1 MNRDLQARIIEAQ
14 NGDKNVLND
23 LVKENSGLIY
33 SIARRFI
40 NRGYDLEELY
50 QVGAIG
56 LIKAIKKFDFNY
68 NVMLSTFAVTYII
81 GEIKRFIRDDGPV
94 KISRQIK
101 ELSVRIRNEEKI
113 RLMGQGKPGE
123 NGGKS
128 GDLLIKIHI
137 ENDKKFKLNGIDIYT
152 DLYITPWEAA
162 LGTKLNINSIDEDG
176 MSLMDRLSSNENIEE
191 KIINN
196 MALRE
201 CIKSLND
208 REKKIIFLRYYKCQ
222 TQKKVADIIGISQVQ
237 VSRIENAIIKNL
249 GKELREEV

>member
-1 MNRDLQARIIEAQ
+1 MNKDLQARIIEAQ

-113 RLMGQGKPGE
+113 KP
-123 NGGKS
+123 N
-128 GDLLIKIHI
+128 IKI
-137 ENDKKFKLNGIDIYT
+137 EELAEKLNVDKEEIILAMDST
-152 DLYITPWEAA
+152 SSPESLEE
-162 LGTKLNINSIDEDG
+162 KIDEDG

-201 CIKSLND
+201 CIKGLND

-237 VSRIENAIIKNL
+237 VSRIESAIIKNL

>member
-1 MNRDLQARIIEAQ
+1 MNKDLQARIIEAQ

-113 RLMGQGKPGE
+113 KP
-123 NGGKS
+123 N
-128 GDLLIKIHI
+128 IKI
-137 ENDKKFKLNGIDIYT
+137 EELAEKLNVDKEEIILAMDST
-152 DLYITPWEAA
+152 SSPESLEE
-162 LGTKLNINSIDEDG
+162 KVDEDG

-237 VSRIENAIIKNL
+237 VSRIENTIIKNL

>member
-113 RLMGQGKPGE
+113 KP
-123 NGGKS
+123 N
-128 GDLLIKIHI
+128 IKI
-137 ENDKKFKLNGIDIYT
+137 EELAEKLNVDKEEIILAMDST
-152 DLYITPWEAA
+152 SSPESLEE
-162 LGTKLNINSIDEDG
+162 KVDEDG

-201 CIKSLND
+201 CIKGLND

-237 VSRIENAIIKNL
+237 VSRIENTIIKNL

>member
-1 MNRDLQARIIEAQ
+1 MNKDLQARIIEAQ

-113 RLMGQGKPGE
+113 KP
-123 NGGKS
+123 N
-128 GDLLIKIHI
+128 IKI
-137 ENDKKFKLNGIDIYT
+137 EELAEKLNVDKEEIILAMDST
-152 DLYITPWEAA
+152 SSPESLEE
-162 LGTKLNINSIDEDG
+162 KIDEDG

-201 CIKSLND
+201 CIKGLND

-237 VSRIENAIIKNL
+237 VSRIENTIIKNL

>member
-1 MNRDLQARIIEAQ
+1 MNKDLQARIIEAQ

-113 RLMGQGKPGE
+113 KP
-123 NGGKS
+123 N
-128 GDLLIKIHI
+128 IKI
-137 ENDKKFKLNGIDIYT
+137 EELAEKLNVDKEEIILAMDST
-152 DLYITPWEAA
+152 SSPESLEE
-162 LGTKLNINSIDEDG
+162 KVDEDG

-201 CIKSLND
+201 CIKGLND
-208 REKKIIFLRYYKCQ
+208 REKKIIF
-222 TQKKVADIIGISQVQ
+222 
-237 VSRIENAIIKNL
+237 
-249 GKELREEV
+249 

>member
-113 RLMGQGKPGE
+113 KP
-123 NGGKS
+123 N
-128 GDLLIKIHI
+128 IKI
-137 ENDKKFKLNGIDIYT
+137 EELAEKLNVDKEEIILAMDST
-152 DLYITPWEAA
+152 SSPESLEE
-162 LGTKLNINSIDEDG
+162 KIDEDG

>member
-1 MNRDLQARIIEAQ
+1 MNRDLQARIVEAQ

-113 RLMGQGKPGE
+113 KP
-123 NGGKS
+123 N
-128 GDLLIKIHI
+128 IKI
-137 ENDKKFKLNGIDIYT
+137 EELAEKLNVDKEEIILAMDST
-152 DLYITPWEAA
+152 SSPESLEE
-162 LGTKLNINSIDEDG
+162 KIDEDG

-201 CIKSLND
+201 CIKGLND

-237 VSRIENAIIKNL
+237 VSRIENTIIKNL

>member
-68 NVMLSTFAVTYII
+68 DVMLSTFAVTYII

-113 RLMGQGKPGE
+113 KP
-123 NGGKS
+123 N
-128 GDLLIKIHI
+128 IKI
-137 ENDKKFKLNGIDIYT
+137 EELAEKLNVDKEEIILAMDST
-152 DLYITPWEAA
+152 SSPESLEE
-162 LGTKLNINSIDEDG
+162 KIDEDG

>member
-113 RLMGQGKPGE
+113 KP
-123 NGGKS
+123 N
-128 GDLLIKIHI
+128 IKI
-137 ENDKKFKLNGIDIYT
+137 EELAEKLNVDKEEIILAMDST
-152 DLYITPWEAA
+152 SSPESLEE
-162 LGTKLNINSIDEDG
+162 KVDEDG

-237 VSRIENAIIKNL
+237 VSRIENTIIKNL

>member
-1 MNRDLQARIIEAQ
+1 MNKDLQARIIEAQ

-113 RLMGQGKPGE
+113 KP
-123 NGGKS
+123 N
-128 GDLLIKIHI
+128 IKI
-137 ENDKKFKLNGIDIYT
+137 EELAEKLNVDKEEIILAMDST
-152 DLYITPWEAA
+152 SSPESLEE
-162 LGTKLNINSIDEDG
+162 KLDEDG

-201 CIKSLND
+201 CIKGLND

-237 VSRIENAIIKNL
+237 VSRIESAIIKNL

>member
-113 RLMGQGKPGE
+113 KP
-123 NGGKS
+123 N
-128 GDLLIKIHI
+128 IKI
-137 ENDKKFKLNGIDIYT
+137 EELAEKLNVDKEEIILAMDST
-152 DLYITPWEAA
+152 SSPESLEE
-162 LGTKLNINSIDEDG
+162 KIDEDG

-201 CIKSLND
+201 CIKGLND

-237 VSRIENAIIKNL
+237 VSRIENTIIKNL

>member
-113 RLMGQGKPGE
+113 KP
-123 NGGKS
+123 N
-128 GDLLIKIHI
+128 IKI
-137 ENDKKFKLNGIDIYT
+137 EELAEKLNVDKEEIILAMDST
-152 DLYITPWEAA
+152 SSPESLEE
-162 LGTKLNINSIDEDG
+162 KIDEDG

-201 CIKSLND
+201 CNKSLND

-237 VSRIENAIIKNL
+237 VSRIENTIIKNL